1 MKRVVL
7 VLLACVILLLCLPL
21 QALAAIV
28 FDGNVN
34 TSEWRDYDDSMLS
47 WAPLHGCITNATLR
61 YALQTGQMQVVFGF
75 TAISQ
80 DIEPEARF
88 GAVFYVN
95 GNEIARWQNG
105 DEDVKDDMY
114 PYKGRA
120 YIPPNAGNTYC
131 TYEIALGYTSD
142 AALAALR
149 GLSVALIDPQGI
161 ASEQVP
167 YPIVIAEP
175 VTTTKAPTT
184 EKTTTTKAP
193 TTEKTTTTKAPTTE
207 KTTTTKAP
215 TTEKTTT
222 TKEPTTEKTTTTT
235 RPTTF
240 PPTYTTAPPVY
251 TTAREVFSYTPAPL
265 TTRAPVVPKAATTAQ
280 VATQAAPATQP
291 ATSRTEVIYYTVV
304 YTDTPNTPIAPSQP
318 GAPDVAAFGLENL
331 WTTAPLPTEASQ
343 PQSVPTLALPAP
355 QPTRTASPSAALLF
369 SAGGVLVLLAAGL
382 IVLWLHTQKK
392 PTEEPVPE
400 PPDCST

>member
-1 MKRVVL
+1 MKRSVRVFAVCVVL
-7 VLLACVILLLCLPL
+7 LFCLPL
-21 QALAAIV
+21 QALAAID

-47 WAPLHGCITNATLR
+47 WAPLHGCVTNATLR
-61 YALQTGQMQVVFGF
+61 YALQAGQMQVVFGF

-95 GNEIARWQNG
+95 GSEIARWQNG
-105 DEDVKDDMY
+105 DEDVKDNIY

-120 YIPPNAGNTYC
+120 YIPPNAGNSYC
-131 TYEIALGYTSD
+131 TYEIALGYTND

-184 EKTTTTKAP
+184 ERTTTTKAP

-207 KTTTTKAP
+207 KPTTTKAP

-222 TKEPTTEKTTTTT
+222 TKEPTTEKPTTTKTPATEPATT
-235 RPTTF
+235 AKPTT
-240 PPTYTTAPPVY
+240 TLPVY
-251 TTAREVFSYTPAPL
+251 TTAREVFSYTPTPL
-265 TTRAPVVPKAATTAQ
+265 TTAYRAPAAQQAATAARA
-280 VATQAAPATQP
+280 ATYPPATQP
-291 ATSRTEVIYYTVV
+291 GTSRTEVFYYTVL
-304 YTDTPNTPIAPSQP
+304 YTEASNTPVEPSLP
-318 GAPDVAAFGLENL
+318 GAPDMAGFALENL
-331 WTTAPLPTEASQ
+331 WTYAPPPAEASQ

-369 SAGGVLVLLAAGL
+369 SVGGALALLAAGL
-382 IVLWLHTQKK
+382 IAFWLHTQKK
-392 PTEEPVPE
+392 PAEEP
-400 PPDCST
+400 